1 MTLAAHLRK
10 LFTRPNTTI
19 AASRAQELTQQR
31 RAVLLDV
38 RERSEWDSGHAPNA
52 RHIPLGALPA
62 RLDELPTGRPVVA
75 VCESGLRSAR
85 AARVLAR
92 QGHEVYNLRGGMRA
106 WAGAG
111 LPVEASGGAPRAR

>member
-1 MTLAAHLRK
+1 MTFAARLRK
-10 LFTRPNTTI
+10 LFTRPYSTI
-19 AASRAQELTQQR
+19 PASRAQELMQQR

-38 RERSEWDSGHAPNA
+38 RETSEWNSGHAPNA

-62 RLDELPTGRPVVA
+62 RLGELPAGRPVVA
-75 VCESGLRSAR
+75 VCQSGMRSAR
-85 AARVLAR
+85 AARLLAR

-111 LPVEASGGAPRAR
+111 LPVKAAGGARRVR

>member
-1 MTLAAHLRK
+1 MTLAARLRK
-10 LFTRPNTTI
+10 LLTRPYTTI
-19 AASRAQELTQQR
+19 PASRAQELMQQR

-52 RHIPLGALPA
+52 RHIPLGALPG

-75 VCESGLRSAR
+75 MCQSGLRSAR
-85 AARVLAR
+85 AARLLAR

-106 WAGAG
+106 WVGAS
-111 LPVEASGGAPRAR
+111 LPVNTSGGARHAR

>member
-1 MTLAAHLRK
+1 MTLAARLRK
-10 LFTRPNTTI
+10 LFARPYATI
-19 AASRAQELTQQR
+19 PASRAQELMRQR

-38 RERSEWDSGHAPNA
+38 RQISEWDSGHALNA
-52 RHIPLGALPA
+52 RHIPLGALAA
-62 RLDELPTGRPVVA
+62 RLDELPAGRPVVA

-85 AARVLAR
+85 AARLLSR

-111 LPVEASGGAPRAR
+111 LPVNTSGGARRGR